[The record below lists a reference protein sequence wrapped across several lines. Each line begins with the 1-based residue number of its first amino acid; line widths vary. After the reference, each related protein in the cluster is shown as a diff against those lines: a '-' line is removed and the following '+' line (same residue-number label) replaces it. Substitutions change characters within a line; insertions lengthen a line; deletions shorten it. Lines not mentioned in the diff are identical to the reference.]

1 LDGRVHAFGG
11 LSDVRKVYTHTDKSW
26 PVDMQKLNEEGN
38 AYLDSTFPEM
48 TRLVSASVIETW
60 AERKLLVPKRR
71 RAGFRHGASGASE
84 SAAKNAAKR
93 SAKKRKV
100 VKEDL

>member
-11 LSDVRKVYTHTDKSW
+11 LSDVRKVYTHKSW

-60 AERKLLVPKRR
+60 AERKLLVPKRGGELIVMEPVELPSR
-71 RAGFRHGASGASE
+71 RRRMRR
-84 SAAKNAAKR
+84 SAARR
-93 SAKKRKV
+93 SGRW
-100 VKEDL
+100 